1 MKLQLRKIQT
11 FFTKMVDDKILN
23 DDQIRRFKVNFGR
36 NIDSMEILLSKF
48 LEDNSNI
55 HNMIYNMYFTISRL
69 SNISFD
75 GSNRKSLGLLGTIF
89 SKGSIPQQWKM
100 SDTNNEN
107 IKEFLNKNEFLLH
120 NDVFIIDKNKR
131 YEGFNIYQKET
142 KQSLS
147 FKGLL
152 NHMKKYYQKDIFD
165 LVKNDNKFTEE
176 YSSIFNQFI
185 FLYLFDKIMTYIE
198 DLGDELFSF
207 IGRGKYT
214 FPYIGRAR

>member
-1 MKLQLRKIQT
+1 
-11 FFTKMVDDKILN
+11 MVDDKILN

-198 DLGDELFSF
+198 DLGDELSNKPSSVEAN
-207 IGRGKYT
+207 ILSLHWKSK
-214 FPYIGRAR
+214 ID